1 MRLRNEKTILSHLK
15 EFGSIGQTGAM
26 FHYRI
31 FPKEL
36 ENIYK
41 SIFMKGIMVTKIREP
56 IFGFEYEY
64 YLIDTNNI
72 YKHYQHRNIKT
83 RIKKVKSENF

>member
-26 FHYRI
+26 WYYRI

-41 SIFMKGIMVTKIREP
+41 SIFMKGIMISKIREP
-56 IFGFEYEY
+56 ILGIEYEY
-64 YLIDTNNI
+64 HLIDTDNL
-72 YKHYQHRNIKT
+72 YKHWQHRNIKS
-83 RIKKVKSENF
+83 RVKKVKSENF